1 MKVYI
6 SVPITGHD
14 MKIVRTWINTAKKTI
29 INSGHTPVSPLDV
42 APEQDM
48 PYSYYMGKDI
58 EALLECEAIYLL
70 RGWQESRGCNLE
82 FWTAK
87 VYNKKIMFE

>member
-6 SVPITGHD
+6 SCPITGHD
-14 MKIVRTWINTAKKTI
+14 IKIVRTCIDKAKKVLTK
-29 INSGHTPVSPLDV
+29 NGHIPVSPLDV
-42 APEQDM
+42 APEEDM

-70 RGWQESRGCNLE
+70 RGWQESKGCNVEL
-82 FWTAK
+82 WASK